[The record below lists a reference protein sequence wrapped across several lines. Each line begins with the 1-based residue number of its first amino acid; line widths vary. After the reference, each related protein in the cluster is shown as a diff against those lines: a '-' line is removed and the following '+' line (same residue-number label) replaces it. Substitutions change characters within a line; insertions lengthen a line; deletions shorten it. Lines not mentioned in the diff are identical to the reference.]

1 MQKTTYTKPS
11 LNPFEHIA
19 NGLSNLLKY
28 NLLTAIFT
36 FLGLI
41 GFFVLLSILA
51 GFLAGAFISGGP
63 ATSLPF
69 IYVLGIFM
77 FLIYLG
83 FIVWGSLSVAK
94 IFLASAAATKVS
106 LGDITS
112 AVAARFKVGYLS
124 YLSLLAVYE
133 VAMLIFTASAFFLS
147 GSSIL
152 AMVLPFLYFGMIL
165 IAVFR
170 IIYLDYALIDSNVPA
185 KVRAVF
191 SRSSDVWLRSAGATL
206 LLIIVLFVCIIS
218 LAFATGG
225 FRYYDV
231 VNPGKLALL
240 IIGQIIVTLSGLA
253 GLSSIYQTVAVD
265 PAQAAPQVP
274 IAPTAPLAPMPPK
287 E

>member
-1 MQKTTYTKPS
+1 
-11 LNPFEHIA
+11 
-19 NGLSNLLKY
+19 
-28 NLLTAIFT
+28 
-36 FLGLI
+36 
-41 GFFVLLSILA
+41 
-51 GFLAGAFISGGP
+51 
-63 ATSLPF
+63 
-69 IYVLGIFM
+69 M